1 MSLTNAET
9 FRMGVPYGT
18 GRIPC
23 EVRLSPSR
31 IRSCVAIHVEPDGR
45 VLVDAPCS
53 SSRADIRRAISKRAA
68 WIDRQRCAAVMRQR
82 PVLHREYVSGEA
94 LHYLG
99 RRYCLKVLVEPAS
112 EGVKLRGAYLE
123 VRSPERDA
131 ERVRLQ
137 LEAWYRERA
146 EAVLRARVEAVAADL
161 SWLKNKP
168 EVRIRR
174 MWRQWGSCS
183 PRGTITLNEALVR
196 APRECID
203 YVVLHELCHLRAH
216 NHGPNF
222 YRLLSRHMLDWRD
235 TKRRLDSMAEAFLM
249 SVSGNQRRGDAGHR

>member
-1 MSLTNAET
+1 MSLADAET
-9 FRMGVPYGT
+9 FRVDVPYGT
-18 GRIPC
+18 RRIPC
-23 EVRLSPSR
+23 EVRLSSSR
-31 IRSCVAIHVEPDGR
+31 IRSTVAIHVEPDGR
-45 VLVDAPCS
+45 VLVDAPCNANK
-53 SSRADIRRAISKRAA
+53 ADIRRAISKRAA
-68 WIDRQRCAAVMRQR
+68 WIDRQRCAAGMRQR
-82 PVLHREYVSGEA
+82 QVLHREYVSGEA
-94 LHYLG
+94 IHYLG
-99 RRYCLKVLVEPAS
+99 RRYCLKVLVEPEP

-123 VRSPERDA
+123 VRCPERDA
-131 ERVRLQ
+131 ERVRRQ

-146 EAVLRARVEAVAADL
+146 EAVLRTRVEAVAADL
-161 SWLKNKP
+161 SWLKHEP

-222 YRLLSRHMLDWRD
+222 YRLLGRHMPDWKA
-235 TKRRLDSMAEAFLM
+235 TKQRLDGMADMLLIFATAIR
-249 SVSGNQRRGDAGHR
+249 SSGYM

>member
-1 MSLTNAET
+1 MSRGNVET
-9 FRMGVPYGT
+9 FRLDVLYGT

-31 IRSCVAIHVEPDGR
+31 LRSSVAIHVEPDGR
-45 VLVDAPCS
+45 VLIDAPCRA
-53 SSRADIRRAISKRAA
+53 SRCDIRRAISKRAA
-68 WIDRQRCAAVMRQR
+68 WIDRQRCAAETRQR
-82 PVLHREYVSGEA
+82 QVLYREYVSGEA

-99 RRYCLKVLVEPAS
+99 RRYCLKVLVEPES
-112 EGVKLRGAYLE
+112 EGVKLRGAHLE
-123 VRSPERDA
+123 VRCPERDA
-131 ERVRLQ
+131 ARVRLQ

-161 SWLKNKP
+161 SWLKHEP

-183 PRGTITLNEALVR
+183 PRGTITLNMALVR

-203 YVVLHELCHLRAH
+203 YVVLHELCHLRSH

-222 YRLLSRHMLDWRD
+222 YRLLSRHMPDWRA
-235 TKRRLDSMAEAFLM
+235 TKQGLDSMAESFLM
-249 SVSGNQRRGDAGHR
+249 SASANRG